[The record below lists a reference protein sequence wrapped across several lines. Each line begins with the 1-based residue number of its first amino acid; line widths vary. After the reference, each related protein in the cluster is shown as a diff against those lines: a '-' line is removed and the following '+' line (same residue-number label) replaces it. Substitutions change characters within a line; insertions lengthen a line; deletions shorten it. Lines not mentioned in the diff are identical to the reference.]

1 LGVETCTLVGAS
13 PIAVSNAVGIRP
25 GWQTQ
30 SVVALHVD
38 AVTATLASS
47 GIVVDLK
54 FDGQRPTFAG
64 GNPFPLETCCV

>member
-1 LGVETCTLVGAS
+1 LVGAS
-13 PIAVSNAVGIRP
+13 PIAVSNAVDIQP
-25 GWQTQ
+25 GWQIQ

-38 AVTATLASS
+38 AATATQVSS

-54 FDGQRPTFAG
+54 FDGQRPTFAD